1 MARIGARPG
10 DWKTEPLP
18 GRVAALPFTRTFSV
32 AEFTRLQ
39 QGLVPEEMEDKWFV
53 VWHGDAL
60 WLHRS
65 WTGFCIYRVGFAVG
79 GDEVAIA
86 EVIVNREP
94 EQYTG
99 SDKDDLSALGN
110 ILDSVLSYSAP
121 AEPAHEKVGFITR
134 LRRTLSRS

>member
-10 DWKTEPLP
+10 DWKAEPLP
-18 GRVAALPFTRTFSV
+18 ARVAALPFRRSFSV

-39 QGLVPEEMEDKWFV
+39 QGLVPEEMEDRWFV
-53 VWHGDAL
+53 VWHADAL

-65 WTGFCIYRVGFAVG
+65 WTGTCIYRLRFAVG
-79 GDEVAIA
+79 GDEVEIA

-99 SDKDDLSALGN
+99 SDNYDLHALGSL
-110 ILDSVLSYSAP
+110 LDTVLSYSAGR
-121 AEPAHEKVGFITR
+121 AGR
-134 LRRTLSRS
+134 